1 MTKFENSKPTLILGG
16 KGKTGRRVAERLQT
30 LGKAVLVAS
39 RSTTPRFDWN
49 DSDTWA
55 DLLAGAGSV
64 YITYQPDLAAPGAVE
79 AVGRFV
85 RMALEAGVRRLVLL
99 SGRGEEEAQRAEQT
113 LIDSGADWTIV
124 RAGWF
129 AQNFSENFLMD
140 GILAGQ
146 IALPATSTKE
156 PFVDADD
163 IADVVVEALLD
174 DSHIGQLYEV
184 TGPRL
189 MTFADAITE
198 IGAACGRD
206 IRFVEVS
213 SEEYET
219 VLKHHQLP
227 EDLVWLIMY
236 LFTTVLDGRNEHLTD
251 GVQRAL
257 GRPPSNFVGAIA
269 FATAFLAPALSPRPS
284 AV

>member
-30 LGKAVLVAS
+30 LGKGVLVAS
-39 RSTTPRFDWN
+39 RSTIPRFDWN
-49 DSDTWA
+49 DSNTWA

-64 YITYQPDLAAPGAVE
+64 YITYQPDLAVPGAVE

-140 GILAGQ
+140 GILAGH

-163 IADVVVEALLD
+163 IADVVVEALLN

-219 VLKHHQLP
+219 VLKQHQLP

-257 GRPPSNFVGAIA
+257 GRPPRDFYDYARDVAATGAWA
-269 FATAFLAPALSPRPS
+269 A
-284 AV
+284 

>member
-30 LGKAVLVAS
+30 LGKGVLVAS
-39 RSTTPRFDWN
+39 RSTIPRFDWN
-49 DSDTWA
+49 DSNTWA

-64 YITYQPDLAAPGAVE
+64 YITYQPDLAVPGAVE

-140 GILAGQ
+140 GILAGH

-163 IADVVVEALLD
+163 IADVVVEALLN

-198 IGAACGRD
+198 IGAACRRD

-219 VLKHHQLP
+219 VLKQHQLP

-257 GRPPSNFVGAIA
+257 GRPPRDFCDYARDVAATGAWA
-269 FATAFLAPALSPRPS
+269 A
-284 AV
+284 

>member
-1 MTKFENSKPTLILGG
+1 
-16 KGKTGRRVAERLQT
+16 
-30 LGKAVLVAS
+30 
-39 RSTTPRFDWN
+39 
-49 DSDTWA
+49 
-55 DLLAGAGSV
+55 
-64 YITYQPDLAAPGAVE
+64 
-79 AVGRFV
+79 
-85 RMALEAGVRRLVLL
+85 MALQAGVRRLVLL

-113 LIDSGADWTIV
+113 LMDSGADWTIV

-129 AQNFSENFLMD
+129 AQNFSENVLMD

-198 IGAACGRD
+198 IGVACGRD

-219 VLKHHQLP
+219 LLKRHQLP
-227 EDLVWLIMY
+227 EKLVWLIMY

-257 GRPPSNFVGAIA
+257 GRPPRDFRDYARDVAATGAWA
-269 FATAFLAPALSPRPS
+269 A
-284 AV
+284 

>member
-1 MTKFENSKPTLILGG
+1 MTKIENSKPTLILGG

-30 LGKAVLVAS
+30 LGKGVLVAS

-49 DSDTWA
+49 DSNTWA

-64 YITYQPDLAAPGAVE
+64 YITYQPDLAVPGAVE
-79 AVGRFV
+79 TVDRFV
-85 RMALEAGVRRLVLL
+85 QMALEAGVRRLVLL

-113 LIDSGADWTIV
+113 LMDSGADWTIV

-146 IALPATSTKE
+146 IALPASSTKE

-163 IADVVVEALLD
+163 IADVVVEALID

-189 MTFADAITE
+189 MSFADAIME

-206 IRFVEVS
+206 IRLVEVS

-219 VLKHHQLP
+219 VLKQHQLP

-257 GRPPSNFVGAIA
+257 GRPPRDFYDYARDVAATGAWA
-269 FATAFLAPALSPRPS
+269 A
-284 AV
+284 